1 MTNAQRYA
9 NNNTPK
15 NTQTLVIKG
24 KQKRISQLQ
33 NTKIQ
38 I

>member
-1 MTNAQRYA
+1 MTDTERYA

-15 NTQTLVIKG
+15 NTQTLAIKG
-24 KQKRISQLQ
+24 KQNRITQLQ